1 MVYVLDTNV
10 LVHTLRNSTTFQVIE
25 QNYDPYSVHNAALIS
40 TVSIGELYS
49 LAKRN
54 RWGINLLQ
62 KLQHLLTHVQP
73 IAVEGIDLMDAYS
86 DIDAFSQG
94 KHPSL
99 RLGRSAL
106 NMGKNDLWIAAT
118 AHVLDIPLLTT
129 DNDFDHLQDTYI
141 QIDKVVFPKF

>member
-1 MVYVLDTNV
+1 MIYVLDTNV
-10 LVHTLRNSTTFQVIE
+10 LLHTLRNSTIFQAIE
-25 QNYDPYSVHNAALIS
+25 QNYDPYSVGNAALIS

-54 RWGINLLQ
+54 RWGANLLQ
-62 KLQHLLTHVQP
+62 KLQHLLANVQP

-118 AHVLDIPLLTT
+118 ATVFQATLLTT
-129 DNDFDHLQDTYI
+129 DQDFNHLNDQFFKIEY
-141 QIDKVVFPKF
+141 VSPN

>member
-1 MVYVLDTNV
+1 MVYILDTNV

-25 QNYDPYSVHNAALIS
+25 QNYAPYNSSNAALIS

-62 KLQHLLTHVQP
+62 KLQHLLANVQP
-73 IAVEGIDLMDAYS
+73 IAVEGMDLMDAYS

-118 AHVLDIPLLTT
+118 ATVFQATLLTT
-129 DNDFDHLQDTYI
+129 DQDFNHLNNLFFKIEYI
-141 QIDKVVFPKF
+141 SPN

>member
-118 AHVLDIPLLTT
+118 ATVFQATLLTT
-129 DNDFDHLQDTYI
+129 DQDFNHLNDQFFKIEYI
-141 QIDKVVFPKF
+141 SPK